1 MARMPTRKQ
10 RRRNQKARR
19 HEYEYVYLDD
29 EGNEVPVDPSELR
42 AEKNGQR
49 ESKPRKGANSAKPAA
64 SGRRGGRRKI
74 EPPSWRRSARRALIF
89 GPLLVVAMMLFNRNL
104 SLKQQLFPAVFLIA
118 FFIPFSYFTDSLAY
132 RMLQKR
138 QARREDAKTR

>member
-1 MARMPTRKQ
+1 MPTRKQ

-42 AEKNGQR
+42 VEKNGQR
-49 ESKPRKGANSAKPAA
+49 ESKPRKSSNASNASA
-64 SGRRGGRRKI
+64 RGRRKV
-74 EPPSWRRSARRALIF
+74 EPPSWRRSARRALLF
-89 GPLLVVAMMLFNRNL
+89 GPILVVAMMLLNRKL
-104 SLKQQLFPAVFLIA
+104 SLAQQIFPAVFLIA

-132 RMLQKR
+132 RMFQKR
-138 QARREDAKTR
+138 LARQQNAKTR

>member
-1 MARMPTRKQ
+1 MPTRKQ

-29 EGNEVPVDPSELR
+29 EGNEVPVEPSELR

-49 ESKPRKGANSAKPAA
+49 DSKPRKGGGGGKQAA
-64 SGRRGGRRKI
+64 GRGAGGRRKI
-74 EPPSWRRSARRALIF
+74 EPPSWRRSARRALLF
-89 GPLLVVAMMLFNRNL
+89 GPVLVVAMMLFNRNL
-104 SLKQQLFPAVFLIA
+104 PLQQQLFPAVFLIA

-132 RMLQKR
+132 RVFQKR
-138 QARREDAKTR
+138 LNRRDHAKAR

>member
-1 MARMPTRKQ
+1 MPTKKQ

-49 ESKPRKGANSAKPAA
+49 ETKPRAGKQSVGRAT
-64 SGRRGGRRKI
+64 SGRKKI
-74 EPPSWRRSARRALIF
+74 EPPSWRRSIRRALLF
-89 GPLLVVAMMLFNRNL
+89 GPILVVAMILLNHGQPL
-104 SLKQQLFPAVFLIA
+104 LQQVFPAVFLIA

-132 RMLQKR
+132 RVFQ
-138 QARREDAKTR
+138 RRLNQRDSAKTR

>member
-1 MARMPTRKQ
+1 MPTKKQ

-49 ESKPRKGANSAKPAA
+49 ESKPRKSSSANTAGA
-64 SGRRGGRRKI
+64 RGRRKV
-74 EPPSWRRSARRALIF
+74 EPPSWRRSARRALLF
-89 GPLLVVAMMLFNRNL
+89 GPILVVAMMLLNRKL
-104 SLKQQLFPAVFLIA
+104 SLAQQIFPAVFLIA

-138 QARREDAKTR
+138 LARQQNAKTR

>member
-1 MARMPTRKQ
+1 MPTRKQ

-29 EGNEVPVDPSELR
+29 EGNEVPVEPSELR

-49 ESKPRKGANSAKPAA
+49 DSKPRKGGGGGKQAA
-64 SGRRGGRRKI
+64 GRGAGGRRKI
-74 EPPSWRRSARRALIF
+74 EPPSWRRSARRALLF
-89 GPLLVVAMMLFNRNL
+89 GPVLVVAMMLFNRNQTL
-104 SLKQQLFPAVFLIA
+104 VQQVFPALFLIA

-132 RMLQKR
+132 RVFQ
-138 QARREDAKTR
+138 RRLGRRDNAKTR